1 MKKTALIIMVIT
13 ILSKFLGFARELTLS
28 YFYGATGTSDAFLVS
43 ITIPGVIFGFIGTGL
58 ATSYIPIYSSIKN
71 YEGVIQANRFTNNL
85 LNLILL
91 LCSFVLIIG
100 MLFTDS
106 IVKLFAYGFEGYT
119 LELAVSF
126 TRISLF
132 GVLFTGLTYIFTS
145 YLQVHKKFIVP
156 ALIGLPLNFIFI
168 IFIIISSMT
177 NPILLSLGIIL
188 ALASQLFLLLPFAYK
203 EGYRYSFIL
212 DSKDALLRKI
222 IQLSLPVILG
232 ASVNQINTLVDR
244 TLASQLAVGGI
255 SALNY
260 ANRLNGFVQGI
271 FVLSIATVM
280 YPLISTMAAEGNIGG
295 LKKTLMEA
303 MNSINILVIPA
314 TIGAIIFAEPI
325 VSLLFGRGAF
335 DYNAVSMTSSA
346 LFFYSLGMIGFGLRE
361 VLSRAFYS
369 LQDTR
374 TPMINGVIAVSLNII
389 LNIILSKYLGIGGLA
404 LATSIS
410 AIFCI
415 LLLFISLR
423 KKIGQIG
430 IKNILISIGKML
442 FASMI
447 MALIARLTYNGL
459 FNHIGNNLSLVVA
472 IGIGAIVYFIA
483 IYIFR
488 IEEVDIIKGKLQ
500 RELIKI
506 TQHSKAKN
514 GL

>member
-1 MKKTALIIMVIT
+1 MKKTALIIMLIT
-13 ILSKFLGFARELTLS
+13 IISKFIGFTRELTLS
-28 YFYGATGTSDAFLVS
+28 YFYGATGISDAFLVS

-58 ATSYIPIYSSIKN
+58 ATSYIPMFSSVKN
-71 YEGVIQANRFTNNL
+71 NEGVIQANHFTNNL
-85 LNLILL
+85 LNFILL
-91 LCSFVLIIG
+91 LCSFIIIIG
-100 MLFTDS
+100 ILFTDS
-106 IVKLFAYGFEGYT
+106 IVKLFALGFEGNT

-126 TRISLF
+126 TRVSLV
-132 GVLFTGLTYIFTS
+132 GVFFTGLTYIFTS
-145 YLQVHKKFIVP
+145 YLQVNKKFIVP
-156 ALIGLPLNFIFI
+156 ALIGLPLNFILI
-168 IFIIISSMT
+168 IFITISSMT
-177 NPILLSLGIIL
+177 NPILLSMGIIL
-188 ALASQLFLLLPFAYK
+188 ALASQLFLLLPYAYK

-212 DSKDALLRKI
+212 DSKDTFFGKV
-222 IQLSLPVILG
+222 IQLSIPVILG
-232 ASVNQINTLVDR
+232 ASVNQINTVIDR

-280 YPLISTMAAEGNIGG
+280 YPMISTMAAEDNIGG
-295 LKKTLMEA
+295 LKKTLLEA
-303 MNSINILVIPA
+303 INSINILVIPA
-314 TIGAIIFAEPI
+314 TIGALIFAEPI
-325 VSLLFGRGAF
+325 VSFLFGRGAF

-346 LFFYSLGMIGFGLRE
+346 LFFYSIGMIGFGLRE

-374 TPMINGVIAVSLNII
+374 TPMINGVIAVSLNIV
-389 LNIILSKYLGIGGLA
+389 LNIILSKFLGLGGLA

-410 AIFCI
+410 AIFCT

-430 IKNILISIGKML
+430 IKNILISISKIL
-442 FASMI
+442 LASMI
-447 MALIARLTYNGL
+447 MALIARLTYNEL
-459 FNHIGNNLSLVVA
+459 LNNIGNNLSLVVA

-488 IEEVDIIKGKLQ
+488 IEEVDLIKVKLQ
-500 RELIKI
+500 REFIKI

-514 GL
+514 G